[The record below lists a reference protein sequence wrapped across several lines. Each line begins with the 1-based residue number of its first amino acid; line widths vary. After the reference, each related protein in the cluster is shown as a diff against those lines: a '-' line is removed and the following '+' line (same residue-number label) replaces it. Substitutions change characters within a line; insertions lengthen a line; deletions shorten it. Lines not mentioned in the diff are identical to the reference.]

1 MLETI
6 IILVAGIWLFTK
18 FAEKNKRTPSAS
30 ARPAAA
36 AVSAANSGQAAP
48 VIRVLN
54 IEGAAPYRGAVDFLR
69 SFGLNPKEVRD
80 VRFVAGPATL
90 EAMSDRARGCLKQC
104 YEEGNSRGPEV
115 PGLLRRNEGLQEG
128 QGVYFALIEKP
139 GVGPRIVTFV
149 DKLRASN

>member
-18 FAEKNKRTPSAS
+18 FSEKNKRTSSAS
-30 ARPAAA
+30 ARPAVAA
-36 AVSAANSGQAAP
+36 AAANSGGPAP

-54 IEGAAPYRGAVDFLR
+54 IEGAAPYSGAVDFLR
-69 SFGLNPKEVRD
+69 SFGLNPKDVRD

-90 EAMSDRARGCLKQC
+90 DALSDRARGCLKQC

-115 PGLLRRNEGLQEG
+115 PGLLCRNEGLQEG